1 MVLELQSSFCISQIE
16 QIFPYCWSLYK
27 LFKSH
32 PDMISPP
39 RINLLFYL
47 IKKYTLS
54 VPHYQVQE
62 QSPVSP
68 DSIARIVIV
77 NEDFANAL
85 RSLFFS
91 IEIALPHRT
100 LPDSKFL
107 QYHNDV
113 IFKR

>member
-39 RINLLFYL
+39 RINLLFHL

-62 QSPVSP
+62 QSSVSP

-85 RSLFFS
+85 RSFLTNNL
-91 IEIALPHRT
+91 LPE
-100 LPDSKFL
+100 PD
-107 QYHNDV
+107 V
-113 IFKR
+113 T